1 VEPQL
6 LEISPEMMR
15 KRSQMERARMMA
27 RLGERDSLL

>member
-1 VEPQL
+1 
-6 LEISPEMMR
+6 MMR